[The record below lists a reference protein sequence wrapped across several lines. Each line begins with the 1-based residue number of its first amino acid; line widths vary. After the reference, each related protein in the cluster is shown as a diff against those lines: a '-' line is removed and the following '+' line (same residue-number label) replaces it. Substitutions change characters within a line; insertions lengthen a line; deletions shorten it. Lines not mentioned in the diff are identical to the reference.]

1 MATRSSDK
9 QRARM
14 IMMTTQMAMTAL
26 GERFVPNSDVHDDV
40 DGHDKDANA
49 PEGDQDAL
57 EKRRGVAD
65 IVLAH
70 GREFPGLSPRPPVSH
85 LTQAMCLTK
94 DVRTRSHPSNMT
106 QLGTLA
112 RIGGSA
118 KTVSVL
124 IPSRQKTFPALPKT
138 IAHATGRTRISFGES
153 N

>member
-1 MATRSSDK
+1 
-9 QRARM
+9 
-14 IMMTTQMAMTAL
+14 
-26 GERFVPNSDVHDDV
+26 
-40 DGHDKDANA
+40 
-49 PEGDQDAL
+49 
-57 EKRRGVAD
+57 
-65 IVLAH
+65 
-70 GREFPGLSPRPPVSH
+70 
-85 LTQAMCLTK
+85 MCLTK

-153 N
+153 SCGTSSTLICSAWRRDVISAISYAPPPFIFKTTTYRLRYK